1 MSNKS
6 IQKKKYYKITFK
18 LESPLAI
25 GSGENTYTDKDII
38 KDSRGVPYIP
48 ATAIAGVTREL
59 ITKKI
64 SDKNTI
70 EYFFGSKDKNKTK
83 GEDFC
88 NSNLIFYDANISQ
101 SNTNHYVSVR
111 DSVALDEYKTAKK
124 GAKFDMEIL
133 EPGIEF
139 VTFIEENLEADKN
152 DVADMIGQFFLNNQ
166 VSFGGKTMRGYGA
179 ISDVSVGYKEFDFSN
194 NSDDIDKWLNFDVYN
209 ESNWRPVT
217 KEDSEYDKCISL
229 KLEQVGG
236 ISIRR
241 YTTRPAPDKNTAVPD
256 YEQLTVHN
264 GEEAVP
270 TIPGTSW
277 AGAIR
282 HRMQEFLRAEASNDN
297 SVKKSIDKIFGYVDG
312 EGNNAKARSRIMFS
326 ETRILGG
333 LDKQISRN
341 AIDRFTGGTVDGALY
356 TESTHYGGT
365 TELKIAYN
373 SDNDGKMD
381 EKEVSALAATLCDLH
396 YGFLAV
402 GGETSIGRGLFHI
415 LMINDKEINQEE
427 NNVYGI
433 IKKEIEEVLV

>member
-1 MSNKS
+1 MSNKA
-6 IQKKKYYKITFK
+6 IQKKKYYRISFK

-25 GSGENTYTDKDII
+25 GSGENNYTDKDII
-38 KDSRGVPYIP
+38 KDSAGKPYIP

-59 ITKKI
+59 ITQKI
-64 SDKNTI
+64 SDKSII
-70 EYFFGSKDKNKTK
+70 EYYFGSKDKNVTK

-88 NSNLIFYDANISQ
+88 NSNLIFYDARIVQDDSDY
-101 SNTNHYVSVR
+101 YVSVR
-111 DSVALDEYKTAKK
+111 DSVQLDEYKTAVN
-124 GAKFDMEIL
+124 GSKFDMEIL
-133 EPGIEF
+133 EPGIGF
-139 VTFIEENLEADKN
+139 VTYIEENIEDGKI
-152 DVADMIGQFFLNNQ
+152 DVADMIAQLFLNNQ

-179 ISDVSVGYKEFDFSN
+179 ISDVLVGYNEFDFSN
-194 NSDDIDKWLNFDVYN
+194 NSDIDKWLNFDIYG
-209 ESNWRPVT
+209 ESNWTSVG
-217 KEDSEYDKCISL
+217 KEDNKENNCITL

-241 YTTRPAPDKNTAVPD
+241 YTTKPSPSKDIAVPD

-264 GEEAVP
+264 GNVEVP

-282 HRMQEFLRAEASNDN
+282 HRMQELLSAQPSNKD
-297 SVKKSIDKIFGYVDG
+297 SAKKSIDKIFGHVDG
-312 EGNNAKARSRIMFS
+312 KGNNAKARSRIMFS
-326 ETRILGG
+326 ETRLSGG
-333 LDKQISRN
+333 KDKQISRN

-365 TELKIAYN
+365 TELKIAYDSDDN
-373 SDNDGKMD
+373 SKMD
-381 EKEVSALAATLCDLH
+381 EKEISALAATLCDLH

-427 NNVYGI
+427 NNVYDI